1 MNIIDLLFPKLCAG
15 CGRLGQYLCPSC
27 VLNIRQTE
35 LVCPFCERLAHGGA
49 AHPIC
54 RRKYGLDGLWS
65 LGVYSDTLQKAIQ
78 KLKYRWVR
86 ELAEVLVD
94 LMVEYWAR
102 YNPQFIQQIRKDQGE
117 SWQIVP
123 VPLHKFRQN
132 WRGFNQA
139 SLLGQLLSKR
149 LDLDYLEGLKR
160 IRNTKPQIELK
171 AWERKQNIKGAF
183 SVACSLPSVNY
194 LLIDDVWTTGATLK
208 ECCYVLKKGGAK
220 KVWAITLAR

>member
-1 MNIIDLLFPKLCAG
+1 MNIIDFLFPKLCVG
-15 CGRLGQYLCPSC
+15 CGKLGQYLCPSC
-27 VLNIRQTE
+27 VVNIGQTE
-35 LVCPFCERLAHGGA
+35 LVCPICERLAYGGA
-49 AHPIC
+49 THPIC
-54 RRKYGLDGLWS
+54 KRKYGLDGLWS
-65 LGVYSDTLQKAIQ
+65 LGVYSGALQIAIQ

-94 LMVEYWAR
+94 LMIEYWAR
-102 YNPQFIQQIRKDQGE
+102 YNPEFIQQIRKDQGNN
-117 SWQIVP
+117 WQIVP

-149 LDLDYLEGLKR
+149 LNLDYLEGLKR

-171 AWERKQNIKGAF
+171 AGERRKNIKGAF
-183 SVACSLPSVNY
+183 SVACSLPPVNY
-194 LLIDDVWTTGATLK
+194 LLIDDVWTTGVTLK
-208 ECCYVLKKGGAK
+208 ECCYVLKRSGAK